1 MADSTSSGPIITY
14 CVEYAETQLSVCK
27 SCNRVIPAKSL
38 RVGELFRKNKKEKKK
53 QAKYSWW
60 HFKCWT
66 VPKILTVL
74 PIEQFRGYPALGKKD
89 QERVERVI
97 KHGEGASWKSV
108 NEKVVKEGEEE
119 EEEEEKPKKKQ
130 KISKEADEDV
140 DLTDILTGVQAN
152 NKSADSKAKKT
163 KNAEKAGKTE
173 KAVKGTKTEKP
184 ATKKKAKAEAPKV
197 EEEPKQV
204 LLPKE
209 DQLELEN
216 IANEIQASFKAD
228 QKAKRSRA

>member
-27 SCNRVIPAKSL
+27 ACNRVIPAKSL

-66 VPKILTVL
+66 VPKMLTVL
-74 PIEQFRGYPALGKKD
+74 PIEQFRGFPALAKKD

-108 NEKVVKEGEEE
+108 NVKVVKEGEEE
-119 EEEEEKPKKKQ
+119 EVEEEKPKKKQ

-140 DLTDILTGVQAN
+140 DLTDILTGVQA
-152 NKSADSKAKKT
+152 KKPETKTKKAKDAVNGEKT
-163 KNAEKAGKTE
+163 KGEKKKTE
-173 KAVKGTKTEKP
+173 KA
-184 ATKKKAKAEAPKV
+184 TKKQAKVEAPKV
-197 EEEPKQV
+197 EEEPKPV

-209 DQLELEN
+209 DQLELES